1 MIQKSNSKRV
11 IKPKK
16 PSPKSLISFPN
27 SLRFG
32 CEFEFYIMGN
42 NCDNIIEE
50 LEYISGS
57 DILIN
62 LDALP
67 SEEDAHNCLCLKF
80 DSSLGASGIEI
91 STPICSYDTLL
102 YYIGHISYIIE
113 EYGTT
118 NEETG
123 FHIHIS
129 VDDEEI
135 EMDFYAFLLICHNQN
150 LLNNWGERNGYSL
163 NPMEILNYLDE
174 ADARKLKNK
183 KGRVWS
189 IERRGKAHIEVRTM
203 GGVGYHKQTPKII
216 QELNSFIHIFE
227 KTLEN
232 MRNDEEY
239 KIILKEH
246 LIQLKQTSKEKTK
259 KFQDFIRTINPI

>member
-11 IKPKK
+11 VKRKN
-16 PSPKSLISFPN
+16 PSPKSVISFPD

-32 CEFEFYIMGN
+32 CEFEFYITGN

-50 LEYISGS
+50 LEAISGS

-62 LDALP
+62 LDEIPCEA
-67 SEEDAHNCLCLKF
+67 DAHNCLCLKF
-80 DSSLGASGIEI
+80 DSSLGSSGIEI

-118 NEETG
+118 NAETG

-129 VDDEEI
+129 VDEEI

-174 ADARKLKNK
+174 EDARKLKNK

-203 GGVGYHKQTPKII
+203 GGMGYHNQTPKIVK
-216 QELNSFIHIFE
+216 ELNSFISIFE
-227 KTLEN
+227 KTLDD

-239 KIILKEH
+239 KVILKEH
-246 LIQLKQTSKEKTK
+246 IIKLGQTSKDKTK
-259 KFQDFIRTINPI
+259 RFQDFIRTINPI

>member
-1 MIQKSNSKRV
+1 MIGKSNSRRV
-11 IKPKK
+11 VKPKK
-16 PSPKSLISFPN
+16 PSLKSVISFPN

-32 CEFEFYIMGN
+32 CEFEFYITGN

-50 LEYISGS
+50 LEIISGS

-62 LDALP
+62 FDEIP
-67 SEEDAHNCLCLKF
+67 SEADAHNCLCLKF
-80 DSSLGASGIEI
+80 DSSLGTGGVEI
-91 STPICSYDTLL
+91 STPICSYDRLL

-113 EYGTT
+113 EYGAT

-129 VDDEEI
+129 VDEEI

-174 ADARKLKNK
+174 EDARKLKNK

-189 IERRGKAHIEVRTM
+189 IERRGKAHIEVRTI
-203 GGVGYHKQTPKII
+203 GGMGYHNQTPKIVT
-216 QELNSFIHIFE
+216 ELKSFISIFE
-227 KTLEN
+227 KTLGN

-239 KIILKEH
+239 RTILKEH
-246 LIQLKQTSKEKTK
+246 LLKLEQTSKDKTER
-259 KFQDFIRTINPI
+259 FQDFIRTINPI

>member
-1 MIQKSNSKRV
+1 MIPKVNSQRIVKSKNPPTRS
-11 IKPKK
+11 I
-16 PSPKSLISFPN
+16 ISFPN

-32 CEFEFYIMGN
+32 CEFEFYITGN
-42 NCDNIIEE
+42 NCNNIIEE
-50 LEYISGS
+50 LKLISGS

-62 LDALP
+62 LDEIPCEA
-67 SEEDAHNCLCLKF
+67 DAHHCLCLKF

-102 YYIGHISYIIE
+102 YYIGEISYIIE

-129 VDDEEI
+129 VDEEI

-174 ADARKLKNK
+174 EDARKLKNK

-203 GGVGYHKQTPKII
+203 GGMGYHNQIPKIVK
-216 QELNSFIHIFE
+216 ELNSFIGIFK
-227 KTLEN
+227 KTLN
-232 MRNDEEY
+232 DMRNDEEY
-239 KIILKEH
+239 KTILKEH
-246 LIQLKQTSKEKTK
+246 IVKLGQTSKAKTVR
-259 KFQDFIRTINPI
+259 FQDFIRTINPI